1 MRSFINVR
9 IHKFSPFF
17 QSRPLSYPQNTTAS
31 KASTASRASTGI
43 EKKSPRQSTLRESL
57 GLVMVH
63 SVVEHNLGY
72 TLYTMENLKVPYK
85 ELTRVLRIAS
95 IILKSPFINDM
106 INRTMMMIIFMV
118 INTLLVVL
126 ALFLSVQFIYVL
138 VIIIVNGVISDHP
151 YKGSVGSP
159 QDSHKGT

>member
-9 IHKFSPFF
+9 VHKFSPFF
-17 QSRPLSYPQNTTAS
+17 QSRPLSYHPQAQNTT
-31 KASTASRASTGI
+31 ASTGI
-43 EKKSPRQSTLRESL
+43 EKKALDNPHLRESL

-63 SVVEHNLGY
+63 SVVVVEHNLGY

-85 ELTRVLRIAS
+85 ELTRVLRTAS

-118 INTLLVVL
+118 IIT
-126 ALFLSVQFIYVL
+126 LFLLLLVQFIYVL
-138 VIIIVNGVISDHP
+138 VIIIVNDVISDHP

>member
-1 MRSFINVR
+1 
-9 IHKFSPFF
+9 
-17 QSRPLSYPQNTTAS
+17 
-31 KASTASRASTGI
+31 
-43 EKKSPRQSTLRESL
+43 
-57 GLVMVH
+57 MVH

-126 ALFLSVQFIYVL
+126 ALFLVQFIYVL

>member
-1 MRSFINVR
+1 
-9 IHKFSPFF
+9 
-17 QSRPLSYPQNTTAS
+17 
-31 KASTASRASTGI
+31 
-43 EKKSPRQSTLRESL
+43 
-57 GLVMVH
+57 MVH

-126 ALFLSVQFIYVL
+126 ALFLVQFIYVL
-138 VIIIVNGVISDHP
+138 VNDVISDHP

>member
-1 MRSFINVR
+1 
-9 IHKFSPFF
+9 
-17 QSRPLSYPQNTTAS
+17 
-31 KASTASRASTGI
+31 
-43 EKKSPRQSTLRESL
+43 
-57 GLVMVH
+57 MVH

-95 IILKSPFINDM
+95 IIFKSPFINDM

-126 ALFLSVQFIYVL
+126 DLLVVLALFLVQFIYVL
-138 VIIIVNGVISDHP
+138 VIIIVNDVISDHP

>member
-1 MRSFINVR
+1 
-9 IHKFSPFF
+9 
-17 QSRPLSYPQNTTAS
+17 
-31 KASTASRASTGI
+31 
-43 EKKSPRQSTLRESL
+43 
-57 GLVMVH
+57 MVH
-63 SVVEHNLGY
+63 NVVVIIEHNLGY

-118 INTLLVVL
+118 INTL
-126 ALFLSVQFIYVL
+126 FLLVQFIYVL

>member
-1 MRSFINVR
+1 MRSFVNVR
-9 IHKFSPFF
+9 VHKFSPFF

-31 KASTASRASTGI
+31 TASRASTGI
-43 EKKSPRQSTLRESL
+43 EKKAPDNPHLRESL

-126 ALFLSVQFIYVL
+126 ALFLVQFIYVL

>member
-9 IHKFSPFF
+9 VHKFSPFF
-17 QSRPLSYPQNTTAS
+17 QSRPLSYPQLALLAQNTTAS
-31 KASTASRASTGI
+31 TASTGI
-43 EKKSPRQSTLRESL
+43 EKKALDSPHLRESL

-106 INRTMMMIIFMV
+106 INRTMTMIIFMV

-126 ALFLSVQFIYVL
+126 ALFLVQFIYVL
-138 VIIIVNGVISDHP
+138 VIIIVNDVISDHP

>member
-1 MRSFINVR
+1 
-9 IHKFSPFF
+9 
-17 QSRPLSYPQNTTAS
+17 
-31 KASTASRASTGI
+31 
-43 EKKSPRQSTLRESL
+43 
-57 GLVMVH
+57 MVH

-95 IILKSPFINDM
+95 IILRSPFINDM

-118 INTLLVVL
+118 INTL
-126 ALFLSVQFIYVL
+126 FLLVQFIYVL
-138 VIIIVNGVISDHP
+138 VIIIVNDVISDHP

>member
-1 MRSFINVR
+1 MRSFLNVR
-9 IHKFSPFF
+9 VHKFSPFF
-17 QSRPLSYPQNTTAS
+17 QSRPLSYTTGYPQNTTARVLAQES
-31 KASTASRASTGI
+31 K
-43 EKKSPRQSTLRESL
+43 KKAPDNPHLRESL

-118 INTLLVVL
+118 INTL
-126 ALFLSVQFIYVL
+126 FLLVQFIYVL
-138 VIIIVNGVISDHP
+138 VIIIVNGAISDHP

>member
-1 MRSFINVR
+1 
-9 IHKFSPFF
+9 
-17 QSRPLSYPQNTTAS
+17 
-31 KASTASRASTGI
+31 
-43 EKKSPRQSTLRESL
+43 
-57 GLVMVH
+57 MVH

-126 ALFLSVQFIYVL
+126 ALFLVQFIYVL

-151 YKGSVGSP
+151 YK
-159 QDSHKGT
+159 DL